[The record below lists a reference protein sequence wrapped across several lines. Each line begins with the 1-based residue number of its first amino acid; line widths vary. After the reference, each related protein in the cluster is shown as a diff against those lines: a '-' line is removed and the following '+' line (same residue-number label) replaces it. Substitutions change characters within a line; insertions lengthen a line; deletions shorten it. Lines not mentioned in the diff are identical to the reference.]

1 MNKFDGSEK
10 RKHKRV
16 RLGLSLVYRQDSA
29 LNVSLRGSG
38 EEHKAKMFDLSEGG
52 LAIISDVDIPVATL
66 LWTRFTLS
74 KAEEK
79 GVSYYGSMELLGEVR
94 YCVPVGDKEYRLGI
108 AFVNIKDKTKADIAN
123 FVVTVEGNPDIK
135 SQK

>member
-1 MNKFDGSEK
+1 MNEFGGSEK
-10 RKHKRV
+10 RKYKRV

-52 LAIISDVDIPVATL
+52 LAIISDVAIPNATL

-74 KAEEK
+74 KAEER
-79 GVSYYGSMELLGEVR
+79 GVSYYGSMDLLGEVR
-94 YCVPVGDKEYRLGI
+94 YCVPIDNNKYRLGI

-123 FVVTVEGNPDIK
+123 FVITIEGNPEVK
-135 SQK
+135 NK